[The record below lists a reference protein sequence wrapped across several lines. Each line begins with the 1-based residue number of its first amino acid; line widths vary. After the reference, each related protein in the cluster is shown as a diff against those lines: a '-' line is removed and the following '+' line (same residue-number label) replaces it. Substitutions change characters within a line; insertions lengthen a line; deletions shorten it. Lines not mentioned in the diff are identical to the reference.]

1 MVVLTNVF
9 IIVYRLKQELVF
21 GKKNERRTSLFLDT
35 LSNNEEYRMKKFDWF
50 RPANSNTNLS

>member
-35 LSNNEEYRMKKFDWF
+35 LSNNEEYRMK
-50 RPANSNTNLS
+50 